1 MGGFFLIENG
11 ENGRTCVRVCS
22 TRCFLTAGCCK
33 VATTPKAGPIS
44 SSSAEW
50 NGLFQP
56 HRRLICSERK
66 GEGVKLDLGR
76 GCCGVL
82 SNVVVGA

>member
-1 MGGFFLIENG
+1 MQSAVL
-11 ENGRTCVRVCS
+11 
-22 TRCFLTAGCCK
+22 
-33 VATTPKAGPIS
+33 VAFSPQVVVKWLPHPKAGPIS

-66 GEGVKLDLGR
+66 GEGVKLDSGR